1 VSGDSTPQRSAHLG
15 DTISRNAVFAMA
27 TQLATAAFTAVLT
40 IYLVRVLGPSAFG
53 TFALAMGISGLVL
66 RPSDLGTTQS
76 AARFVAEHH
85 GNRDSILG
93 VLGMAFRTRL
103 ATAAAMAVTL
113 FVLAAPIAGLYGT
126 PEITWPL
133 RGAAISLFGQC
144 IFRFAASMFVAL
156 RRTSS
161 GFVLTLSESAM
172 EFSATI
178 VLVALGSGATGAA
191 FGRAIGYLCGAAL
204 GFIALAR
211 FLDHSPLFGT
221 GSSPVSRREFAAYA
235 GALLIVVG
243 VFTAYTQIDLLL
255 LGAYLGTHA
264 VGIFSA
270 PLRLIAFFGYP
281 GQALSQALAPR
292 LARHPDQPSEAP
304 KLIRGLRYIVI
315 VQAAL
320 LAFVTTWA
328 GPISEV
334 ALGSQFAA
342 SADVL
347 RALAPYVFLTGLGPV
362 LVTPL
367 NYMGEARRRIPI
379 SIATLVVNVVLDV
392 ILIPRIGVYGA
403 AIGTSTAYAIYVGAH
418 VWLAHRIIGVPI
430 APLAA
435 TLVRSLAAAGLTALV
450 LVAIGTSDLSPL
462 QWIAGSVLGTGA
474 FIGGL
479 LASRELPLGEL
490 RVLARRPLQALRAN
504 R

>member
-1 VSGDSTPQRSAHLG
+1 
-15 DTISRNAVFAMA
+15 MA

-53 TFALAMGISGLVL
+53 IFALAMGITGLVL

-103 ATAAAMAVTL
+103 ATATAMAVTL
-113 FVLAAPIAGLYGT
+113 FLLAAPIAGLYGT
-126 PEITWPL
+126 PELTWPL

-144 IFRFAASMFVAL
+144 IFRFAASIFVAL

-221 GSSPVSRREFAAYA
+221 GSSPVSRREFVAYA

-255 LGAYLGTHA
+255 LGAFLGPHA
-264 VGIFSA
+264 VGIFAA
-270 PLRLIAFFGYP
+270 PLRLIGFLGYP
-281 GQALSQALAPR
+281 GLALSQALAPR
-292 LARHPDQPSEAP
+292 LARHPDQPSEVP

-362 LVTPL
+362 LVAPL

-379 SIATLVVNVVLDV
+379 SIATLAANVILDV

-403 AIGTSTAYAIYVGAH
+403 AIGTSSAYTIYVGAH
-418 VWLAHRIIGVPI
+418 LWLVHRIIGVPV
-430 APLAA
+430 APLVA
-435 TLVRSLAAAGLTALV
+435 TLVRSLAAAGGTALV

-462 QWIAGSVLGTGA
+462 QWIAGAVLGTGA
-474 FIGGL
+474 FVGGL
-479 LASRELPLGEL
+479 LASRELSLGEL
-490 RVLARRPLQALRAN
+490 RLLARRPLQALRAN